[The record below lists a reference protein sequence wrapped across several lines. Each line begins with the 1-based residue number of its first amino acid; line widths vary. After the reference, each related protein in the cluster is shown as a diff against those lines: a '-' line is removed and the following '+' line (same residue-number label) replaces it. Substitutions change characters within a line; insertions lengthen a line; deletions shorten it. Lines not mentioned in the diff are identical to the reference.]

1 MAREKWK
8 VIFYQKVDGS
18 SPVFDFIE
26 SLIPKLNA
34 KVYRDI
40 GILQDYGNAN
50 REPYSK
56 YLDDGIFELRTKQG
70 SDITRVLYFFYLGNL
85 IVLTN
90 GFIKKTAK
98 TPGKEIRLAK
108 AYRKDFLA
116 RMEVKS
122 DVDF

>member
-8 VIFYQKVDGS
+8 IIFYQKVDGS
-18 SPVFDFIE
+18 SPVYDFIE
-26 SLIPKLNA
+26 SLTPKLNA
-34 KVYRDI
+34 KIYRDM
-40 GILQDYGNAN
+40 GVFHDFGN
-50 REPYSK
+50 
-56 YLDDGIFELRTKQG
+56 I
-70 SDITRVLYFFYLGNL
+70 

-108 AYRKDFLA
+108 AYRKDFLS
-116 RMEVKS
+116 RMEVES